1 MADYPAIDVV
11 QGIIAQLPYTEIDEQ
26 IVDEI
31 SLDCGFSYTR
41 PQNASVLKK
50 VEIDY
55 NSITRPE
62 LTILENFWD
71 EMNGALGEFTFKD
84 DAGIVWPYTRFDMT
98 DFVVGYPEP
107 GRFSVTVKLAMQP
120 PPA

>member
-1 MADYPAIDVV
+1 MATYPTIDVV

-26 IVDEI
+26 IVHEI
-31 SLDCGFSYTR
+31 SIDSGFSYTS

-50 VEIDY
+50 VEIVY
-55 NSITRPE
+55 NSITRAE

-71 EMNGALGEFTFKD
+71 EMKGSLGEFAFTD
-84 DAGIVWPYTRFDMT
+84 DAHTIWPYTRFDMP

-120 PPA
+120 PPG